1 MKEAMIVQNTI
12 TINAPIE
19 RVWKALVDPE
29 MTRIY
34 MYGCEALSDW
44 KPGSLLLWEGEY
56 EGKKMVFVKGYVTAI
71 DPPHLLRYTV
81 FDPNSTM
88 EDIPENYL
96 IVTYRLEESSGKT
109 TLTVTQD
116 GFETATRGEERYIE
130 VSNKGEGWNPILEAI
145 ANLLENP

>member
-1 MKEAMIVQNTI
+1 MKDKMIVHNTI
-12 TINAPIE
+12 TINALVE
-19 RVWKALVDPE
+19 RVWGALVDPE

-34 MYGCEALSDW
+34 MFGCEPISDW
-44 KPGSLLLWEGEY
+44 TPGSLLLWEGEY
-56 EGKKMVFVKGYVTAI
+56 EGKKMVFVKGYITEI
-71 DPPHLLRYTV
+71 NPPYLLRYTV

-96 IVTYRLEESSGKT
+96 NVTYKLEEVNGKT

-116 GFETATRGEERYIE
+116 GFENAARGQERYIE
-130 VSNKGEGWNPILEAI
+130 VSNHGEGWNPILQSI